1 MPPPPERPLRISSFR
16 VMIADLELG
25 FASVSQ
31 LTSETDPETPPGRP
45 ANRHAP
51 VVLRRSISTDRAL
64 FDWRRRVVDGKDDR
78 RDVTILQLSA
88 PGGEVVNAW
97 KLGGARPSR
106 WSGPAFD
113 ALHDDIAMEEI
124 ELTYDDL
131 VWLDE
136 RKPPMDG

>member
-1 MPPPPERPLRISSFR
+1 
-16 VMIADLELG
+16 MIADLELG

-97 KLGGARPSR
+97 KLVGARPSR